1 MKKHLKINKVNEM
14 IAIDIFLKK
23 QTEHLN
29 SSRDDS
35 TSRTIVLYKE
45 REQETFPISNAKN
58 ITFIKK
64 NILSK

>member
-1 MKKHLKINKVNEM
+1 M

-29 SSRDDS
+29 WSRDDS

-45 REQETFPISNAKN
+45 REQETFPISNAIN

-64 NILSK
+64 IS